1 MVDTFTG
8 NSDQTPFGGAPSTE
22 SGFGPNTRTL
32 MQLQVVDR
40 TGAADPA
47 AMNLLET
54 LAANGAATIG
64 NLVDSLLP
72 KLEKLEARKAVLLRD
87 LT

>member
-1 MVDTFTG
+1 LVDTLTG
-8 NSDQTPFGGAPSTE
+8 NSDQTPFGGGASTE
-22 SGFGPNTRTL
+22 PGFGPNTRTV
-32 MQLQVVDR
+32 MQFQLVNR

-54 LAANGAATIG
+54 LAAMARLRLGISSTVFCP
-64 NLVDSLLP
+64 NLRNSRLARAVD
-72 KLEKLEARKAVLLRD
+72 VRD